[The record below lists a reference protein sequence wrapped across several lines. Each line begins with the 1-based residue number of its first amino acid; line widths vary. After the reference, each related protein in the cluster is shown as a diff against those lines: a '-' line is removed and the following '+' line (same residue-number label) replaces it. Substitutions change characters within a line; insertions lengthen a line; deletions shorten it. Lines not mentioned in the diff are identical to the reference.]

1 MNQVTHTYRRLQR
14 SAFQD
19 ILNDGAVD
27 LFTLRNANGALVNVC
42 NYGARVVQFVVPDAI
57 GVLGDVALGF
67 DDLAGLMRPSP
78 SGVPSMGAFIG
89 RYANRIANAQF
100 SLDGQLHQ
108 LSKNSGEH
116 CIHGGR
122 GCSRYAV
129 FNAYQTAVSELVLRH
144 RFTTQSDGF
153 PGSIELLLTYKLD
166 DFNALH
172 ISWEARAF
180 DAATVASFT
189 SHVFFNLAS
198 NPSTSV
204 THHKVQLQASRYL
217 PLSPNLAP
225 MGELLPVAGTPF
237 DFRSTKSIGS
247 DWDSAH
253 PQIALC
259 AGYDHHFSVDDWDG
273 HLQRVATVTEPRSG
287 RTLTVHSTEP
297 GLQLFTANGLAADA
311 CGFARRSGLC
321 IEPSYFPDSPNQPH
335 FPSARLDV
343 GQTRNGKI
351 IYAFSVSAQ
360 RALER

>member
-1 MNQVTHTYRRLQR
+1 MNQATHSYRQLQR
-14 SAFQD
+14 SAFQGN
-19 ILNDGAVD
+19 LHGESVD
-27 LFTLRNANGALVNVC
+27 LFTLRNASGAFVNVC
-42 NYGARVVQFVVPDAI
+42 NYGARVVQIVMPDAR

-89 RYANRIANAQF
+89 RYANRIADAQF
-100 SLDGQLHQ
+100 SLDGQRHQ
-108 LSKNSGEH
+108 LSKNSGDH

-122 GCSRYAV
+122 GGSRYAV
-129 FNAYQTAVSELVLRH
+129 FNAYQTAANQMVLSH

-217 PLSPNLAP
+217 PLLPNLAP
-225 MGELLPVAGTPF
+225 TGELLPVAGTPF
-237 DFRSTKSIGS
+237 DFRSAKSIGR

-259 AGYDHHFSVDDWDG
+259 AGYDHHFAVDDWDG
-273 HLQRVATVTEPRSG
+273 RLQRVATVTEPRSG

-297 GLQLFTANGLAADA
+297 GLQLFTANGLNVDA
-311 CGFARRSGLC
+311 CSFARRSGLC

-335 FPSARLDV
+335 FPSTHLEA
-343 GQTRNGKI
+343 GQTRHGAMV
-351 IYAFSVSAQ
+351 YAFSVTG
-360 RALER
+360 